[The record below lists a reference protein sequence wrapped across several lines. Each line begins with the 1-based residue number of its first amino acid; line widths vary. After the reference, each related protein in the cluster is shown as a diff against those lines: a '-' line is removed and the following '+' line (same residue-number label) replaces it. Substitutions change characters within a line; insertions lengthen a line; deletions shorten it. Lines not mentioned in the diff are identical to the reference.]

1 MNARGGGKTKT
12 WLALRPS
19 FPSSSFHTKKSTSF
33 NSMDPYPLLSFP
45 SSQDFPLFPRRFFLK
60 KERKGFSSL
69 PLTNAKLAL
78 AKVFLYF
85 FWCLLPPTL
94 PWRQLQSKRRGKE
107 EKVTFRISYDLPLL
121 SLDPQ
126 LERIG
131 KVAVKN
137 VRFKSNVIFPK
148 FYLPKRGGGEETWRK
163 VTNPLQLPPVHVYQR
178 LCCASPRVFMPFR
191 IFKGD

>member
-1 MNARGGGKTKT
+1 MNARGGGKTQT

-45 SSQDFPLFPRRFFLK
+45 SSQDFPLFPRRFFFK

-85 FWCLLPPTL
+85 FWCLLPPHPPLEATSKQKERERRKSYVSNFLRFATPL
-94 PWRQLQSKRRGKE
+94 PRSSARAHRQGRREKRQIQKQCHFSE
-107 EKVTFRISYDLPLL
+107 ILP
-121 SLDPQ
+121 SQ
-126 LERIG
+126 E
-131 KVAVKN
+131 
-137 VRFKSNVIFPK
+137 
-148 FYLPKRGGGEETWRK
+148 RGGGRRRGGK
-163 VTNPLQLPPVHVYQR
+163 
-178 LCCASPRVFMPFR
+178 
-191 IFKGD
+191 